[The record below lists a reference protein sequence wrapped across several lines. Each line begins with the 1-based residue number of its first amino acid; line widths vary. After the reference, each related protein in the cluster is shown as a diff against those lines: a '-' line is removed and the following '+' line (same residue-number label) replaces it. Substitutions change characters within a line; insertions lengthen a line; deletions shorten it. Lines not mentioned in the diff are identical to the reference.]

1 VPFHLDEFHLWLE
14 RRTGRRIRLIPS
26 DMEPGTPTGMFL
38 RRAEADYLYYEEQAS
53 AFHQAHIV
61 LCLAAHMLFGSGASP
76 SVGPLLAPHVRPH
89 VVRLMLGDL
98 ADSTMTRS
106 EGEAFAFL
114 VLDGER
120 PARVPVLARHDAR
133 QLGPLHEALLRA
145 VPEATGAPL
154 TGVRPAGRCRLHR
167 HVIEIRD
174 AALALR
180 SYRHPL
186 VALDAAATARA
197 MGLDGNDLA
206 AAAEAA
212 VLAAAID
219 AKVAG
224 NSRPD
229 VADDYSWQPILGN
242 SLRSEAAWLVK
253 VARAFSRIPR
263 PAGEAPSAHHGK

>member
-1 VPFHLDEFHLWLE
+1 
-14 RRTGRRIRLIPS
+14 
-26 DMEPGTPTGMFL
+26 MFL
-38 RRAEADYLYYEEQAS
+38 RRTETDYLYYEEQTS

-61 LCLAAHMLFGSGASP
+61 LCLAAHMLFGSSTGP
-76 SVGPLLAPHVRPH
+76 SIGPLLAPHVRPH

-98 ADSTMTRS
+98 ADTTMMRS
-106 EGEAFAFL
+106 EAEAFAFL
-114 VLDGER
+114 ALDRER
-120 PARVPVLARHDAR
+120 PARAPVLARHDAR
-133 QLGPLHEALLRA
+133 QLGLLHEALLRA
-145 VPEATGAPL
+145 VPETVGAPMPS
-154 TGVRPAGRCRLHR
+154 VHPAARYRLHR

-186 VALDAAATARA
+186 VALEAAATARTA
-197 MGLDGNDLA
+197 GLDGDDLA

-219 AKVAG
+219 AKIAG

-229 VADDYSWQPILGN
+229 VADDYSWEPILGN

-253 VARAFSRIPR
+253 VARAFSRIPL
-263 PAGEAPSAHHGK
+263 PAGEAPNTNHRM